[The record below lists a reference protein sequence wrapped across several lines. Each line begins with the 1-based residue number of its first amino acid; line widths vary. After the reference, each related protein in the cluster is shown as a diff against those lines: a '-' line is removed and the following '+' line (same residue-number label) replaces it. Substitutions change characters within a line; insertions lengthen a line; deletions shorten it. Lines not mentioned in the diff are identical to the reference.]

1 MSAAIVL
8 PMGGV
13 PSDPTPEPK
22 APCLK
27 KGDWVG
33 WRIDGDFGEVTG
45 VIPGQAVAI
54 RWISTNRI
62 EVYSFFSG
70 AMERIVVLGV
80 KEVAQE

>member
-1 MSAAIVL
+1 MSAVIVL
-8 PMGGV
+8 PMGDV
-13 PSDPTPEPK
+13 PLKPTPEPR
-22 APCLK
+22 APCPK

-45 VIPGQAVAI
+45 VISGQAVAI

-62 EVYSFFSG
+62 EVYSLFSG

-80 KEVAQE
+80 GEVAHE